1 MTTTRFGKLL
11 KLMALWLILA
21 FVYAGLAG
29 IAVAQGTGPA
39 ATAVAPQQQPPQPQ
53 AEFYRYNPQGKADP
67 FRPFIDP
74 DAAKKKAAKPRDLP
88 LNPLQRLSIEQF
100 RLVGVIGNGQDRRAM
115 VQDPAGRFYSLL
127 KGAYIGLNNGR
138 VEAILPDSM
147 IVNEKIR
154 TDEGKVQLRK
164 HTMKLRQN
172 EVTP

>member
-1 MTTTRFGKLL
+1 
-11 KLMALWLILA
+11 MALWLILA
-21 FVYAGLAG
+21 FVYAGPAG
-29 IAVAQGTGPA
+29 IAVAQGTRPA
-39 ATAVAPQQQPPQPQ
+39 ATAVAPQQQPQPQ
-53 AEFYRYNPQGKADP
+53 AEFYRYNPQGKIDP

-74 DAAKKKAAKPRDLP
+74 DATKKKAAKTRDLP

-100 RLVGVIGNGQDRRAM
+100 RLVGVIGNGRDRRAM

-138 VEAILPDSM
+138 VEAILPDSV